1 MKKMNN
7 KIKEVNTMKKI
18 GWSLIVIGALS
29 FIGAASKGHSV
40 FGPLMWIG
48 IGGTMVYLKRE
59 REECQTEVHNN
70 SKEKTVEGK
79 KCFYENNEVK
89 TAEGIVSLTFEQK
102 EAALCLIAFFVG
114 YNDDIITNNAAQ
126 LVSYQSAVF
135 YGIDNY
141 EETLAA
147 AMPKYNDADK
157 LIDTVL
163 TIRDKK
169 SKEFLLL
176 SCYDLAKMSGNEE
189 AYEVLYNVA
198 NEMGYNRD
206 KLYQLIDQYSTKQ
219 Q

>member
-1 MKKMNN
+1 
-7 KIKEVNTMKKI
+7 MKKI
-18 GWSLIVIGALS
+18 GWTLIVIGALS

-59 REECQTEVHNN
+59 REECQIEVHDNAKGIKVEAQKN
-70 SKEKTVEGK
+70 PNDNKEIESTEG
-79 KCFYENNEVK
+79 N
-89 TAEGIVSLTFEQK
+89 VSLTYEQK
-102 EAALCLIAFFVG
+102 EAALCLIAFFAG
-114 YNDDIITNNAAQ
+114 YNNDIITNNAAQ
-126 LVSYQSAVF
+126 QVSYQSAVF

-163 TIRDKK
+163 TIRDKNA
-169 SKEFLLL
+169 KEFLLL

-198 NEMGYNRD
+198 YEMGYNKER
-206 KLYQLIDQYSTKQ
+206 LYQLICGNKNKHVRL
-219 Q
+219 